1 MRGTWG
7 GKLDIETRW
16 AQRIGERQAGGRG
29 EVRHRRSKTS
39 ARSCW
44 DEGGSLDI
52 ETTWMQEVAKGHRGG
67 RLDIG
72 TRWMQ
77 EVAEGHRGGSLDI
90 ETRWTQE
97 VVRRLGEKYRY
108 WNSMMQEV
116 LEFDERH
123 MGGKLDIETRWAQG
137 VVERQGGK
145 LRHANHMK
153 MHAKSCERAKGEIL
167 RPREWTQEVAERHKG
182 RKFRYWNQMNT

>member
-1 MRGTWG
+1 MLKEKVEHVG
-7 GKLDIETRW
+7 IEARW
-16 AQRIGERQAGGRG
+16 PQRIGERQAGGRG

-39 ARSCW
+39 AWSCW

-52 ETTWMQEVAKGHRGG
+52 ETTWMREVAEGHRGG

-97 VVRRLGEKYRY
+97 VVVRLGGKQRY
-108 WNSMMQEV
+108 WNSMMHEV
-116 LEFDERH
+116 QEFDERY
-123 MGGKLDIETRWAQG
+123 MGG
-137 VVERQGGK
+137 
-145 LRHANHMK
+145 
-153 MHAKSCERAKGEIL
+153 
-167 RPREWTQEVAERHKG
+167 EV
-182 RKFRYWNQMNT
+182 RYWNQMSAENWWEAGRWEGGS